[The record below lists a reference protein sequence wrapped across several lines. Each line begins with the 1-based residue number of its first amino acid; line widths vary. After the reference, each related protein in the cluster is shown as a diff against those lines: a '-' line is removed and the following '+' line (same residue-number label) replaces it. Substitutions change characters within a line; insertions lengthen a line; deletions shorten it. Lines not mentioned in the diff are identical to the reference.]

1 VAAPEDGTDGVATIA
16 CVALANSVIGCANV
30 PAVIRANAEAT
41 VDANVM
47 VPDVVPAVNELIVA
61 AVDGTEN
68 EMAGGDVNP

>member
-1 VAAPEDGTDGVATIA
+1 
-16 CVALANSVIGCANV
+16 VIGCANV